1 MISDADDYFTKGC
14 GRCDRFD
21 TPACSALQWAE
32 GLAAL
37 RALCLSEGL
46 TETVKWGHPCYMHEG
61 RNTALIGAFRGD
73 FRLTLMNCADL
84 DDPEGLLTRAGPNSR
99 IANVIR
105 FADSAQVAGR
115 LPALRALLAQAKAQA
130 ATGKPPKRSAPDVA
144 WPDELAEA
152 LSDDPDLS
160 AAFDALTPGR
170 QRSYV
175 ILLSSAKTSATR
187 HARIARSRDR
197 ILAGKGANER

>member
-21 TPACSALQWAE
+21 TPDCATQHWAE

-37 RALCLSEGL
+37 RALCLNEGL
-46 TETVKWGHPCYMHEG
+46 DETVKWGHPCYMHKG

-84 DDPEGLLTRAGPNSR
+84 ADPDGLLTKAGPNSQ

-105 FADSAQVAGR
+105 FDDSAQVIQR
-115 LPALRALLAQAKAQA
+115 QPALRALLTQAMAQA
-130 ATGKPPKRSAPDVA
+130 ASGQRPDRSSR
-144 WPDELAEA
+144 ELILPEELIEA
-152 LSDDPDLS
+152 LAHDPDLS

-175 ILLSSAKTSATR
+175 IHLSSAKTSATR
-187 HARIARSRDR
+187 HARIARSRDK
-197 ILAGKGANER
+197 ILSGKGANER